1 MQILRAAGVTDF
13 VSIVRFTPDGGRLV
27 AGSADQCVRVWD
39 LATGAVVA
47 TIDRRPTADHRAVV
61 LSPDGTHVVT
71 GDGAGIRVWDAA
83 TGGLVRTITL
93 SRGNP
98 YTVTVTPG
106 GRELVASNDPYAA
119 PGLQFWDA
127 ATGEPLPAWSM
138 PSPIDFSRLA
148 FSPDGRRLA
157 AHAGAGVAV
166 WDVVTH
172 QPLFDSPAAPTL
184 GTAALAWAPAGR
196 TLASGSG
203 NVLYVWDVLDG
214 REVARLKQPR
224 KHFQSAAFSP
234 DGRTLVTV
242 SNEATAR
249 VWDAATWRERQA
261 YAWGA
266 GPLKCVAFAADGLRL
281 AAGGEKGQA
290 VVWDV

>member
-1 MQILRAAGVTDF
+1 MQLLKAKGVAEF
-13 VSIVRFTPDGGRLV
+13 VSTVAFTPDGGRLV
-27 AGSADQCVRVWD
+27 AGSADQCVRAWD
-39 LATGAVVA
+39 LATGAVEY
-47 TIDRRPTADHRAVV
+47 TIDRRPTADHRAVA
-61 LSPDGTHVVT
+61 LFPDGTRLAT
-71 GDGAGIRVWDAA
+71 GDGVGIRVWDAA
-83 TGGLVRTITL
+83 TGAAVRTITL
-93 SRGNP
+93 RRGNP
-98 YTVTVTPG
+98 YTVAVTPD
-106 GRELVASNDPYAA
+106 GRQLAASNDAYAA

-127 ATGEPLPAWSM
+127 ATGEPLPPWSM

-166 WDVVTH
+166 WDVATRR
-172 QPLFDSPAAPTL
+172 PLFDSPAAPTL
-184 GTAALAWAPAGR
+184 GTAALAWAPDGR
-196 TLASGSG
+196 TLASGSA

-214 REVARLKQPR
+214 HEVARLKQSR
-224 KHFQSAAFSP
+224 KHFQAAAFSP

-266 GPLKCVAFAADGLRL
+266 GGLKCVAFAADGLRL